1 MDGLVWGEGI
11 KIVPL
16 AFGVSKLQISC
27 VIDDDKVQVD
37 DIQELIE
44 GFEDDVQS
52 VDIFAFNKM

>member
-1 MDGLVWGEGI
+1 M
-11 KIVPL
+11 PL

-27 VIDDDKVQVD
+27 VIEDEKVATD

-44 GFEDDVQS
+44 SFEDEVQS